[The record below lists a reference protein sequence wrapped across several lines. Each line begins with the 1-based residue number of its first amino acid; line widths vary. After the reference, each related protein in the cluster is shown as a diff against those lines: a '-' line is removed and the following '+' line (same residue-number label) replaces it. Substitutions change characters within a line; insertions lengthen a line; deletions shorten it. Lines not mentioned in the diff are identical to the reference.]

1 MQADTPIDAYLSTPH
16 PTCRILPPMHPRHA
30 HLYAH
35 VHVLL
40 WPWLGWQLQNLNRW
54 MTATGR
60 GLLVSVDRWGNVY
73 IRCMGDAPGAGDRF
87 VRVPVSIRLA
97 QALAPDPCPRSRPK
111 RKRRAGQPAPAT
123 HLTRT
128 TPPAHPD
135 LTPQAPSQAP
145 HVQAQS

>member
-40 WPWLGWQLQNLNRW
+40 WPWLWWQLQNLNRW
-54 MTATGR
+54 MKATGR

-73 IRCMGDAPGAGDRF
+73 IRCMGDAPAAENRF
-87 VRVPVSIRLA
+87 TPLPVSARLA
-97 QALAPDPCPRSRPK
+97 AALAPEGLDAPCPR
-111 RKRRAGQPAPAT
+111 RKLRTDRQSHRDCPAAGPRASAGRANLP
-123 HLTRT
+123 L
-128 TPPAHPD
+128 
-135 LTPQAPSQAP
+135 P
-145 HVQAQS
+145 HT